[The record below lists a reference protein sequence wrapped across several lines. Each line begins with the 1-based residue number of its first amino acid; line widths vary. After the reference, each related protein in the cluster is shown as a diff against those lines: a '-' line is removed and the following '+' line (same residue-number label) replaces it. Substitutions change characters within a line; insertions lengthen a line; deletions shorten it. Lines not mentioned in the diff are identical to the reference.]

1 MPMATFYVYIFLGP
15 YQVTVRV
22 YTVYPVD
29 HFEVS
34 IICLSYVLYA
44 AEDIDNGEKMQNI
57 LCLMSASYLY
67 MLSMVPYSTQYP
79 W

>member
-1 MPMATFYVYIFLGP
+1 M
-15 YQVTVRV
+15 
-22 YTVYPVD
+22 YPVD

-67 MLSMVPYSTQYP
+67 MLSMEPYSTQYP
-79 W
+79 LRLRFHLKRKKEVG

>member
-1 MPMATFYVYIFLGP
+1 MFILYILRTLSSF
-15 YQVTVRV
+15 TVRV

-44 AEDIDNGEKMQNI
+44 AEVIDNGEKMQNI

-67 MLSMVPYSTQYP
+67 SIC
-79 W
+79 

>member
-1 MPMATFYVYIFLGP
+1 M
-15 YQVTVRV
+15 
-22 YTVYPVD
+22 YPVD
-29 HFEVS
+29 HFKVS

-44 AEDIDNGEKMQNI
+44 AEAIDNGEKMQNI

-67 MLSMVPYSTQYP
+67 VLSMVPYSTQYP